1 MVQGAKVIALTGQQ
15 SFQVLSS
22 SELNGLAKSVGASPD
37 SPAVYACNGSGASPV
52 GIKYSMIQ
60 NDSFVAMLESPLSG
74 SYQVNYMVAF
84 RR

>member
-15 SFQVLSS
+15 LVQVMSS
-22 SELNGLAKSVGASPD
+22 SELNELAESVGASPD
-37 SPAVYACNGSGASPV
+37 SPAVYACNGSGSSTV

-60 NDSFVAMLESPLSG
+60 NDAFVTVLESPLSG
-74 SYQVNYMVAF
+74 SYQVNYMIAF